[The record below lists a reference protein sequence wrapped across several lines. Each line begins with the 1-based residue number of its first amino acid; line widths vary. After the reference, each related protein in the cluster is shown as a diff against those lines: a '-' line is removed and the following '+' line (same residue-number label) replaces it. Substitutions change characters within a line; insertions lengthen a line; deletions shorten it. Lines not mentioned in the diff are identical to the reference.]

1 MKKAKELPSQ
11 NERKLMVNEDLERM
25 LKYIDRIL
33 NSQTYHKEYIAYRNY
48 PQVEFAKKTPEDEIL
63 GFTKKKKEE
72 KQEVNKEALHYLF
85 TFSSKEFQGYSVT
98 SADWNPVNKDLLAVT
113 YEYNGEEEKAGKRG
127 LLMFWTLKNP
137 AFPQK
142 IFYSDSKLTA
152 CKFSIE
158 NPNLI
163 ACGTHDGVILI
174 YDIRKKDNAP
184 IA

>member
-1 MKKAKELPSQ
+1 
-11 NERKLMVNEDLERM
+11 MVNEDLERM

-113 YEYNGEEEKAGKRG
+113 YEYNGEE
-127 LLMFWTLKNP
+127 
-137 AFPQK
+137 
-142 IFYSDSKLTA
+142 
-152 CKFSIE
+152 
-158 NPNLI
+158 
-163 ACGTHDGVILI
+163 
-174 YDIRKKDNAP
+174 
-184 IA
+184 